1 MNVCQSP
8 TLTVTDLIIIIATVI
23 ITMATP
29 LTVISTKRN
38 TRKISIIII
47 MAQMA
52 VMDHMTTVMGTT
64 MVINIAMVIIT
75 MITIIIIMDHM
86 MAMITI
92 IIIMDHMMVMITDM
106 TTNMDMTTDM
116 ITNMGT
122 TTTTTVMNMAIN
134 MGTTIIIMGMT
145 TITTVMGMTTLM
157 GMTMVINMETIIIT
171 AMGTIITIMSMDM
184 ITDRRIMLLMIT
196 GSEISLP
203 QPLIRDLVVLSNV
216 KQCKK
221 MQSRHNMV
229 QFFATTLMSSVGHQ
243 EIPSGIREWK

>member
-1 MNVCQSP
+1 
-8 TLTVTDLIIIIATVI
+8 
-23 ITMATP
+23 
-29 LTVISTKRN
+29 
-38 TRKISIIII
+38 
-47 MAQMA
+47 
-52 VMDHMTTVMGTT
+52 MG
-64 MVINIAMVIIT
+64 
-75 MITIIIIMDHM
+75 
-86 MAMITI
+86 
-92 IIIMDHMMVMITDM
+92 
-106 TTNMDMTTDM
+106 DM

-122 TTTTTVMNMAIN
+122 TTTTTVMGMA
-134 MGTTIIIMGMT
+134 
-145 TITTVMGMTTLM
+145 TLM

-171 AMGTIITIMSMDM
+171 AMGTIITIMSMDI

-221 MQSRHNMV
+221 MLSRHNMV

>member
-1 MNVCQSP
+1 MNVCQSQ
-8 TLTVTDLIIIIATVI
+8 TLTVTDLIIIIIATVI

-86 MAMITI
+86 MAMIT
-92 IIIMDHMMVMITDM
+92 DM

-122 TTTTTVMNMAIN
+122 TTDMTTNMGPTTTTTVMNMVIN

>member
-1 MNVCQSP
+1 MG
-8 TLTVTDLIIIIATVI
+8 
-23 ITMATP
+23 
-29 LTVISTKRN
+29 
-38 TRKISIIII
+38 
-47 MAQMA
+47 
-52 VMDHMTTVMGTT
+52 GTT

-86 MAMITI
+86 MAMIT
-92 IIIMDHMMVMITDM
+92 DM
-106 TTNMDMTTDM
+106 T
-116 ITNMGT
+116 TNMGT
-122 TTTTTVMNMAIN
+122 TTDMTTN

-157 GMTMVINMETIIIT
+157 GMTMVINMEIII
-171 AMGTIITIMSMDM
+171 IMFTDM
-184 ITDRRIMLLMIT
+184 STDRRIMLLMIT

>member
-1 MNVCQSP
+1 
-8 TLTVTDLIIIIATVI
+8 
-23 ITMATP
+23 
-29 LTVISTKRN
+29 
-38 TRKISIIII
+38 
-47 MAQMA
+47 
-52 VMDHMTTVMGTT
+52 MDHMMAT
-64 MVINIAMVIIT
+64 IT
-75 MITIIIIMDHM
+75 IIIMDHM

-92 IIIMDHMMVMITDM
+92 IIIMDHMMAMITDM

-122 TTTTTVMNMAIN
+122 TTDMTTNMGPTTTTIVMNMAIN
-134 MGTTIIIMGMT
+134 MGT
-145 TITTVMGMTTLM
+145 
-157 GMTMVINMETIIIT
+157 TIIIT

-184 ITDRRIMLLMIT
+184 ITDQRIMLLMIT

-221 MQSRHNMV
+221 MLSRHNMV
-229 QFFATTLMSSVGHQ
+229 QFFATTLMSSFGHQ